1 MKNILLLVHDDPGQ
15 EARVQA
21 ALDLTRAL
29 DGHLTCLDVA
39 AMPVI
44 SGDIYS
50 ATVEVQLLTDQRNR
64 AAQNRDRLKA
74 RLTGEDVPW
83 NWVEAAGQIAPS
95 LAEAAKMADLI
106 VLSRRLDSPS
116 EHDMRAI
123 AGQVVIASDRAVVA
137 VPEHSRGFDP
147 AGVALIAWNGSD
159 EAMKAVQEAVP
170 LLQLA
175 RNVTIVEIDHGNV
188 ETPAEDAATYLSRH
202 GIRPVVVRRRGGDEP
217 VGDTLLAEAK
227 AADAAY
233 IVMGGFRHSRMI
245 EALFGG
251 VSREMLG
258 ASPVPVIM
266 AH

>member
-83 NWVEAAGQIAPS
+83 NWVEASGQIAPS
-95 LAEAAKMADLI
+95 LA
-106 VLSRRLDSPS
+106 
-116 EHDMRAI
+116 
-123 AGQVVIASDRAVVA
+123 
-137 VPEHSRGFDP
+137 
-147 AGVALIAWNGSD
+147 
-159 EAMKAVQEAVP
+159 
-170 LLQLA
+170 
-175 RNVTIVEIDHGNV
+175 
-188 ETPAEDAATYLSRH
+188 
-202 GIRPVVVRRRGGDEP
+202 
-217 VGDTLLAEAK
+217 
-227 AADAAY
+227 
-233 IVMGGFRHSRMI
+233 
-245 EALFGG
+245 
-251 VSREMLG
+251 
-258 ASPVPVIM
+258 
-266 AH
+266 